1 MITNVQE
8 CIKPISYIK
17 TNAADMM
24 NFVNDKKEPLII
36 TQNGESRAVLIDVES
51 YQEMKDAFNLLKI
64 IQFSEMD
71 VRAGRTKPATEVFST
86 GGVTGAEPPLERVV
100 SNEVRARGRP
110 SPSNF
115 YLKKISFYS
124 IMSA

>member
-8 CIKPISYIK
+8 CIKPISYVK

-86 GGVTGAEPPLERVV
+86 GGRYGGGAPAGRGSGKRRRRLERGEGFPLLYNNLC
-100 SNEVRARGRP
+100 SEEE
-110 SPSNF
+110 
-115 YLKKISFYS
+115 
-124 IMSA
+124 

>member
-24 NFVNDKKEPLII
+24 NFVNESKEPLII

-51 YQEMKDAFNLLKI
+51 YQEMKDAFNLMKI
-64 IQFSEMD
+64 IKFSEMD
-71 VRAGRTKPATEVFST
+71 VRAGKTKTAKEVFST
-86 GGVTGAEPPLERVV
+86 LRRKYNLE
-100 SNEVRARGRP
+100 
-110 SPSNF
+110 
-115 YLKKISFYS
+115 K
-124 IMSA
+124 

>member
-8 CIKPISYIK
+8 CIKPISYVK

-24 NFVNDKKEPLII
+24 SFVNEKKEPLII
-36 TQNGESRAVLIDVES
+36 TQNGESRAVLIDIES

-71 VRAGRTKPATEVFST
+71 VRAGRTKPAKEVFSNLRRKYNL
-86 GGVTGAEPPLERVV
+86 G
-100 SNEVRARGRP
+100 
-110 SPSNF
+110 
-115 YLKKISFYS
+115 K
-124 IMSA
+124 

>member
-71 VRAGRTKPATEVFST
+71 VQAGRTKTAKEVFSNLRRKYN
-86 GGVTGAEPPLERVV
+86 LE
-100 SNEVRARGRP
+100 
-110 SPSNF
+110 
-115 YLKKISFYS
+115 K
-124 IMSA
+124 

>member
-36 TQNGESRAVLIDVES
+36 TQNGEQRFVADRQSSLVRDN
-51 YQEMKDAFNLLKI
+51 QLL
-64 IQFSEMD
+64 
-71 VRAGRTKPATEVFST
+71 
-86 GGVTGAEPPLERVV
+86 GGHPHLGAMR
-100 SNEVRARGRP
+100 
-110 SPSNF
+110 
-115 YLKKISFYS
+115 
-124 IMSA
+124 

>member
-1 MITNVQE
+1 MIPNIQE

-24 NFVNDKKEPLII
+24 KFVNDRKEPIVI

-71 VRAGRTKPATEVFST
+71 VRAGRTKPAKEVFSNLRRKYN
-86 GGVTGAEPPLERVV
+86 LER
-100 SNEVRARGRP
+100 
-110 SPSNF
+110 
-115 YLKKISFYS
+115 
-124 IMSA
+124 

>member
-24 NFVNDKKEPLII
+24 NFVNDKKETLII

-51 YQEMKDAFNLLKI
+51 YQQMKDAFNLLKL
-64 IQFSEMD
+64 IQLSDTD
-71 VRAGRTKPATEVFST
+71 VRAGRAKPAKEVFSNLRRKYN
-86 GGVTGAEPPLERVV
+86 LE
-100 SNEVRARGRP
+100 
-110 SPSNF
+110 
-115 YLKKISFYS
+115 K
-124 IMSA
+124 

>member
-8 CIKPISYIK
+8 CIKPISYVK

-36 TQNGESRAVLIDVES
+36 TQNGESRDVLIDVQS

-71 VRAGRTKPATEVFST
+71 VRAGRTKTAKAVFSNLRRKYNL
-86 GGVTGAEPPLERVV
+86 G
-100 SNEVRARGRP
+100 
-110 SPSNF
+110 
-115 YLKKISFYS
+115 K
-124 IMSA
+124 

>member
-8 CIKPISYIK
+8 CIKPIFYVK

-36 TQNGESRAVLIDVES
+36 TQNGEFRAVLIDVES

-71 VRAGRTKPATEVFST
+71 VQAGRTKPAKEVFSNLRRKYKL
-86 GGVTGAEPPLERVV
+86 GKCNV
-100 SNEVRARGRP
+100 SSRA
-110 SPSNF
+110 S
-115 YLKKISFYS
+115 
-124 IMSA
+124 